1 LSGGQRSSNFEKE
14 TEVNQNFKAF
24 VFDAYGTLYD
34 VRSVEATVEATFPGK
49 GSLITSVW
57 RMKQLE
63 YSWLVTLM
71 ERYEDF
77 WSLTLRSLDYTLR
90 SLGLSA
96 DSRLVQDLSAAYLD
110 LKPYDDAPSCL
121 ERLQPRLRA
130 ILSNG
135 SQSMLSSLTAN
146 SGLHQL
152 LDNILSVDSARVY
165 KPAPNAY
172 RLVEEELSMLR
183 DEVVFVS
190 SNGFDICGAKSFGFT
205 VVRVA
210 RFDVENITEQVARSG
225 MDERVLYGLMRGN
238 AEGLDYPADFTV
250 RSLSEIPDLFSDQ
263 ERER

>member
-1 LSGGQRSSNFEKE
+1 LSDGPVRRERKKE
-14 TEVNQNFKAF
+14 IEVNQNFKAF

-34 VRSVEATVEATFPGK
+34 VQSVEETIEAAFPGN

-63 YSWLVTLM
+63 YSWLATLM

-96 DSRLVQDLSAAYLD
+96 DSQLLQDVAAAYLD
-110 LKPYDDAPSCL
+110 LKPYDDARSCL
-121 ERLQPRLRA
+121 ERLHPRRRA

-135 SQSMLSSLTAN
+135 SRSMLSSLTAN
-146 SGLHQL
+146 SGLHRF
-152 LDNILSVDSARVY
+152 LDSILSVDARRVF
-165 KPAPNAY
+165 KPAPQAY
-172 RLVEEELSMLR
+172 RLIEEELDVAR

-210 RFDVENITEQVARSG
+210 RFDVKDIAERMARSG
-225 MDERVLYGLMRGN
+225 TDERILYGLMRGG
-238 AEGLDYPADFTV
+238 AEALDYPADFTV
-250 RSLSEIPDLFSDQ
+250 RSLGEIPDFFSNQ
-263 ERER
+263 ERKG

>member
-1 LSGGQRSSNFEKE
+1 M
-14 TEVNQNFKAF
+14 NQNFKAF

-34 VRSVEATVEATFPGK
+34 VQSVEATVEAAFPGK

-63 YSWLVTLM
+63 YSWLVTLV

-77 WSLTLRSLDYTLR
+77 WSLTLRSLNYTLR

-96 DSRLVQDLSAAYLD
+96 DSQLLQDVAAAYLD
-110 LKPYDDAPSCL
+110 LKPYDDARSCL
-121 ERLQPRLRA
+121 ERLQPRRRA

-135 SQSMLSSLTAN
+135 SRSMLSSLTAN

-152 LDNILSVDSARVY
+152 LDNILSVDVARVF
-165 KPAPNAY
+165 KPAPQAY
-172 RLVEEELSMLR
+172 RLVEEELGVAR
-183 DEVVFVS
+183 DQVVFVS

-210 RFDVENITEQVARSG
+210 RFGGENIKEQMARSEMG
-225 MDERVLYGLMRGN
+225 GRILYHLMRGS
-238 AEGLDYPADFTV
+238 AEALDYPADFTV
-250 RSLSEIPDLFSDQ
+250 RSLSEIPDLFSNQ
-263 ERER
+263 ERKG